1 MKKTWISSAALAA
14 SIAFPACGDDA
25 TPSADTTI
33 TDTAVTPDTADTAVT
48 PDTADTAVT
57 PDTADTAVTPDVAD
71 TTVMPDAVEDTTVTP
86 DAVEDTTV
94 TPDAVE
100 DTTVT
105 TSTLADLLVPFVDST
120 NDFTTSP
127 GATVEGLVVT
137 LIKPVVGTEAGGF
150 FVQEGGATGVA
161 GYVLIEDEFPAGV
174 MVGATVSLQ
183 IDTIENNRGVVQVS
197 AHSNLVVTA
206 TGADLAGYKTDVAAY
221 VDAAAYLANA
231 GRLITLAG
239 NVTSDGI
246 GAGGGNVDGYLG
258 FGFTSTGIAA
268 EIPTVTL
275 RIPKFIVDAVGL
287 ESGCSFEV
295 TNGTVWAYRSSTAGS
310 PYNAQASVFSE
321 DAFVA
326 ACESPTVS
334 DAEATNNTTVIV
346 NFTRPLD
353 AATVNAGVFTIAP
366 VLDITE
372 AVLSADGRSVML
384 TTAAQTTDGAYVV
397 NVATTVTD
405 VLGEDLVLEASSA
418 TFIGADGSAPV
429 DLPIGALWCFNG
441 SADAVTLLGAVSDVS
456 LARDQGYEDAAVPAN
471 SLPAPTVSYSNGLAS
486 DLAAGC
492 EEHTATAFSSE
503 KWTEG
508 AFNETHPRY
517 LELTFSHGAGR
528 IKLDFDARRSSKGP
542 VDGRIW
548 SSEIGD
554 MATDVLFP
562 DTIGPIG
569 TAVFDV
575 DAATTHT
582 IRIYGWNATTATGT
596 LRFDNIVIGFAP
608 AE

>member
-221 VDAAAYLANA
+221 VDAAAYLAN
-231 GRLITLAG
+231 
-239 NVTSDGI
+239 
-246 GAGGGNVDGYLG
+246 
-258 FGFTSTGIAA
+258 
-268 EIPTVTL
+268 
-275 RIPKFIVDAVGL
+275 VG
-287 ESGCSFEV
+287 
-295 TNGTVWAYRSSTAGS
+295 
-310 PYNAQASVFSE
+310 
-321 DAFVA
+321 
-326 ACESPTVS
+326 
-334 DAEATNNTTVIV
+334 
-346 NFTRPLD
+346 
-353 AATVNAGVFTIAP
+353 
-366 VLDITE
+366 
-372 AVLSADGRSVML
+372 
-384 TTAAQTTDGAYVV
+384 
-397 NVATTVTD
+397 
-405 VLGEDLVLEASSA
+405 
-418 TFIGADGSAPV
+418 
-429 DLPIGALWCFNG
+429 
-441 SADAVTLLGAVSDVS
+441 
-456 LARDQGYEDAAVPAN
+456 
-471 SLPAPTVSYSNGLAS
+471 
-486 DLAAGC
+486 
-492 EEHTATAFSSE
+492 
-503 KWTEG
+503 
-508 AFNETHPRY
+508 
-517 LELTFSHGAGR
+517 
-528 IKLDFDARRSSKGP
+528 
-542 VDGRIW
+542 
-548 SSEIGD
+548 
-554 MATDVLFP
+554 
-562 DTIGPIG
+562 
-569 TAVFDV
+569 
-575 DAATTHT
+575 
-582 IRIYGWNATTATGT
+582 
-596 LRFDNIVIGFAP
+596 
-608 AE
+608 